1 MFEFQMPVALP
12 SHVAK
17 LVPTGTP
24 AGAGA
29 QPTGDAAGHGTFIPL
44 LKSPEP
50 HYLYS
55 AGRESKREYF

>member
-1 MFEFQMPVALP
+1 MPVALP
-12 SHVAK
+12 PHVAK

-24 AGAGA
+24 PGADAA
-29 QPTGDAAGHGTFIPL
+29 QPNGGAAGHGTSIPL